1 MDKWTKNNCIK
12 GWKGLSYFLN
22 QKLFPWA
29 GGSWKQPLKY
39 SALLF
44 EKKIFGIRRKNSL
57 IIIPPKNLEF
67 LILYY
72 KTISNCFSKIL
83 PIIITFT
90 ASAIT
95 HQNCCSSFFTVYHLK
110 LLHCCCCG
118 SLLLIRFNSKLKS
131 SWSFFYYWECNF
143 KHSFYF

>member
-12 GWKGLSYFLN
+12 GWKGLSDFLN
-22 QKLFPWA
+22 QKLFPRA

-44 EKKIFGIRRKNSL
+44 EKIFGIRRKNSL
-57 IIIPPKNLEF
+57 IIITPPKNLEF

-72 KTISNCFSKIL
+72 KTISNCCKIL

-95 HQNCCSSFFTVYHLK
+95 YKNSNWFCFQMKMFNLHIKCHGLCS
-110 LLHCCCCG
+110 C
-118 SLLLIRFNSKLKS
+118 SLFALFAAAK
-131 SWSFFYYWECNF
+131 
-143 KHSFYF
+143 